1 MVSRSQRIDI
11 RYDKERLQIDHS
23 GFRVIFR
30 CESLEKFWMANDLVE
45 FTDSKR
51 GKDFA
56 DVLRDCIKE
65 VDDSFRGSAKL
76 GSEFIILSGN
86 TCGAVVEMALPDKD
100 TTECDEG

>member
-1 MVSRSQRIDI
+1 MSRSQRIYI
-11 RYDKERLQIDHS
+11 GNDKERLEIHHG
-23 GFRVIFR
+23 GFGVIFR

-56 DVLRDCIKE
+56 DVLRDCIEE

-76 GSEFIILSGN
+76 GSEFVILSGN

-100 TTECDEG
+100 TTQCDEG